1 MQQIL
6 DIEKYDQLQKIFVR
20 ELIEQIRFKLA
31 KSGITGDLQQELTL
45 EIAFSVAS
53 TIDDQ
58 AIIERDGLRVRPHL
72 SFIGEESEIIHGGE
86 NAYTHEFVSDEIKKA
101 FIG

>member
-6 DIEKYDQLQKIFVR
+6 DIEKYEQLQKIFLR
-20 ELIEQIRFKLA
+20 EIIEQIRFKLA
-31 KSGITGDLQQELTL
+31 KSGVTGDALHDMTL

-58 AIIERDGLRVRPHL
+58 AIIEKDGVRVRPYL
-72 SFIGEESEIIHGGE
+72 SFIGDESEIIHCGE
-86 NAYTHEFVSDEIKKA
+86 NSYLHEFVSDEIKDTFNK
-101 FIG
+101 